1 VWGQPLPMSK
11 LIRLNAM
18 PPPRALLRRQGGAV
32 RMGMRIRK
40 PSRMPR
46 RMPRRMRLHAR
57 TGTRGFTI
65 VEMVVVMVLIGV
77 FTAMG
82 MARFADRE
90 PFAAQGVA
98 DQIVSGLRVAQ
109 ATAVA
114 QRRSVYVVFAASPPT
129 MSVCLD
135 AACTQPLVTPAGD
148 ATWLAD
154 TSGLTLSAAA
164 AFNFGP
170 DGAPSL
176 ASQLQL
182 QVLGSGGSAASQLI
196 KVETGSGFV
205 HAP

>member
-1 VWGQPLPMSK
+1 MSH
-11 LIRLNAM
+11 RSAG
-18 PPPRALLRRQGGAV
+18 RCGRGGSA
-32 RMGMRIRK
+32 
-40 PSRMPR
+40 
-46 RMPRRMRLHAR
+46 
-57 TGTRGFTI
+57 GFTL
-65 VEMVVVMVLIGV
+65 VEMVVVMMLIGV

-90 PFAAQGVA
+90 PFAAQALA

-114 QRRSVYVVFAASPPT
+114 QRRNVYVAFAASPPT
-129 MSVCLD
+129 LSVCLD

-148 ATWLAD
+148 AAWLAD
-154 TSGLTLSAAA
+154 SSGLTLSAAA
-164 AFNFGP
+164 SFSFGA

-182 QVLGSGGSAASQLI
+182 QVLGSSGAAASTMI
-196 KVETGSGFV
+196 NVEAGSGFV